1 MRKLTKGSIATVVVY
16 GLVLAVALPGL
27 ALSAAIATAETAR
40 AKVVVLPLANN
51 TQVGGAELAT
61 RVQQALQTTLAASDR
76 ATMISLR
83 ASSPAVRRAISI
95 EKTLEPSD
103 LDITPPANRAQAERI
118 GRALGAD
125 VVLWGSVEEYTSDA
139 KTKQVTIG
147 LSIYKLDLRTD
158 QVNAIAVAGK
168 SAEKVGFAGGEG
180 PLMNEAIDSAV
191 LQAAQQALG
200 IGIVAGQKP
209 TAPTP
214 APTIRRKKDKTWQY
228 VGAAIAAAAVI
239 ALASKGG
246 EGGAAPTPPGMVADA
261 IATPT
266 ANTVE
271 LSWQSPAGAS
281 GVTGFNVF
289 RAAMGGTGRAAR
301 VARAATSRV
310 RVTRQAGGYSLLA
323 IVGKG
328 DRIYNDTSA
337 NVGTLYAYRIA
348 AVAGPVESAQVDF
361 YSYYEMQRGAVGVI
375 EVGPAWPTAPAM
387 PSATAFLQSVA
398 LQWSPNPEGF
408 IESYRVYRSSSAT
421 GPWDN
426 TTLLGQVAA
435 NKSTYEDS
443 SPGLVAGHVYF
454 YAIGAVTAATSANGR
469 IGPPLQVT
477 FTPGKPAP
485 PSNVVAEP
493 RIEGVTLTWTASPDT
508 SVTGYRIFRNGA
520 QIAQVGLVTTYADT
534 PLAAGSYAYAV
545 AAVASATESDRIAA
559 VPSPVSPSSP
569 PSALTI
575 TPLAGPVVANGTSTA
590 NIIATATTAG
600 GSPVQGVEVVFS
612 LVPLTGGGTLIAHP
626 SYPATTVPAGLRVLT
641 DAAGKA
647 AVRFQAGTNAAATP
661 VVTARCLGA
670 GGVTLIDSITITLT
684 ARQIAGITLAAELTT
699 LPGDGM
705 STTLLTATVSD
716 QGGGGMPEVTVNFV
730 SQAPT
735 LGVFDPSVPSVPD
748 HATGVTGP
756 DGKTTATLRSASM
769 NQFGNCV
776 VTATAVGAPAGTP
789 AAQLT
794 IHFVAA
800 PRVTVNLD
808 PRVLP
813 AAGLGATSLITATVK
828 YVTGDPVAD
837 GTVIRFAFEGGETMS
852 NTGALIANG
861 RQRVLTQNGIAY
873 STLLSAVDLTHGDS
887 DVVWAWID
895 TDDDGVWDGSAE
907 SLGSAVVTYTDPPF
921 RVSVTAEPMTLPA
934 DNRSVSK
941 IVADVRTNVPDASAG
956 GFKPVADGTLVEVRT
971 SAGTFI
977 ESGTTLASGR
987 TVGGLV
993 TVFLKAPNTQ
1003 AVATVTATAGL
1014 ISGSN
1019 QVEFIA
1025 PVNVVVTLTATPA
1038 SLQADGI
1045 ATSDILVRVTD
1056 NNGTPKA
1063 SASVDLATTLGALLE
1078 TKLTTDEKG
1087 EATTTFTAGTV
1098 SGTATLV
1105 AKSGGATGFITITLT
1120 SGVPQNTSL
1129 TIMAPNVTMPAT
1141 NGQTSPSGASPTA
1154 SVFARVTDKYGNPVV
1169 EGTPVFFHTDIGQVD
1184 GSVPTED
1191 GLAEATLVTG
1201 SFTDATNK
1209 ATFRPGRATVTAW
1222 ANGQNGPAS
1231 STPEHAIFCGDFDAF
1246 NWDGSANDS
1255 DVWTPYG
1262 ADWRLGSTGSS
1273 DLSQPHVTPKAGDLI
1288 EANMILAD
1296 RNNNPLPHGVTVHWE
1311 FFAGATLF
1319 ASVDDLTETYFGPAG
1334 VAYCKSVA
1342 TATLTKFPDQVTV
1355 ENVRIV
1361 AKTPAIITTYSEPY
1375 ILQLV
1380 GAAGPSGNITV
1391 GLGAGGSIIDNNVR
1405 YTFTAV
1411 VVDEYGNPVQDGNPV
1426 YFAATDPGDNIA
1438 DVKFDPNPAFT
1449 VGGTATSTVMATLV
1463 DVTQSSTFTLAAGSP
1478 QPPMDADA
1486 VGTLSLTVNPTA
1498 AQVLEFTVVYPD
1510 ENAQLVRSY
1519 PVGPGLQLIENAFS
1533 VINTGTDIASIY
1545 AQNTPDVV
1553 SGKVY
1558 PDNYIT
1564 FREHLTTP
1572 PAGIGQPI
1580 LGLVNVPVGRQVF
1593 VDVIVQTDGLTVAGS
1608 PFGSTI
1614 SLFSPTAD
1622 IVYAPVANPQRLL
1635 ITVQ

>member
-27 ALSAAIATAETAR
+27 ALSAAMATAETAR

-103 LDITPPANRAQAERI
+103 LDITPPANRSQAERI

-125 VVLWGSVEEYTSDA
+125 MVLWGSVEEYTSDA

-214 APTIRRKKDKTWQY
+214 APTIKRKKDKTWQY

-246 EGGAAPTPPGMVADA
+246 EGGAAPVTPGMVADA

-271 LSWQSPAGAS
+271 LSWQSPAGAA

-289 RAAMGGTGRAAR
+289 RAEMGGTGRAAR

-310 RVTRQAGGYSLLA
+310 RPTRQAGGYSLLA

-361 YSYYEMQRGAVGVI
+361 YSYYEMRRGAVGVI

-398 LQWSPNPEGF
+398 LQWSPNPEDF
-408 IESYRVYRSSSAT
+408 IASYRVYRSSSAT

-435 NKSTYEDS
+435 NKTTFEDS
-443 SPGLVAGHVYF
+443 SPGLVAGQVYY

-469 IGPPLQVT
+469 VGPPLQVT

-485 PSNVVAEP
+485 PTNVQASP
-493 RIEGVTLTWTASPDT
+493 RIEGVVLTWTASPDS

-520 QIAQVGLVTTYADT
+520 QIAQVGLVTTYTDS
-534 PLAAGSYAYAV
+534 PLAAGSYSYAV

-590 NIIATATTAG
+590 DIIATATAG
-600 GSPVQGVEVVFS
+600 GSPVQGVEVVFT
-612 LVPLTGGGTLIAHP
+612 LAGGGGTLIAHP

-647 AVRFQAGTNAAATP
+647 AVRFQAGTNPAATP
-661 VVTARCLGA
+661 VVTASCLGA
-670 GGVTLIDSITITLT
+670 GGVTLSDHVTITLQ
-684 ARQIAGITLAAELTT
+684 ARQIAGITLAAELTM

-716 QGGGGMPEVTVNFV
+716 QGGGGMSGVTVNFV
-730 SQAPT
+730 SLAPT
-735 LGVFDPSVPSVPD
+735 LGVFDPSTPGFPD
-748 HATGVTGP
+748 RATGVTGAN
-756 DGKTTATLRSASM
+756 GKATATLRSASM

-789 AAQLT
+789 AAQIT
-794 IHFVAA
+794 IRFVAA
-800 PRVTVNLD
+800 PRVSVSLD

-828 YVTGDPVAD
+828 YVTGDPVLD

-861 RQRVLTQNGIAY
+861 RQRVLTQSGIAY

-895 TDDDGVWDGSAE
+895 SDDDGVWDGSAE

-921 RVSVTAEPMTLPA
+921 RVSVTAEPTTLPA
-934 DNRSVSK
+934 DSRSVSK

-956 GFKPVADGTLVEVRT
+956 GYKPVADGTLVEFRT

-977 ESGTTLASGR
+977 ESGTTVASGR

-1038 SLQADGI
+1038 SLQADGA

-1056 NNGTPKA
+1056 SSGTPKA
-1063 SASVDLATTLGALLE
+1063 SASVDLATSLGALSE
-1078 TKLTTDEKG
+1078 TKLTTDENG
-1087 EATTTFTAGTV
+1087 EATATFTAGTV
-1098 SGTATLV
+1098 AGTATLV

-1129 TIMAPNVTMPAT
+1129 TILAPNGSMPAT

-1154 SVFARVTDKYGNPVV
+1154 TVFARVTDKFGNPVV
-1169 EGTPVFFHTDIGQVD
+1169 NGTPVFFHTDIGQIN

-1201 SFTDATNK
+1201 SFLDATNK
-1209 ATFRPGRATVTAW
+1209 ATFRPGWATITAY
-1222 ANGQNGPAS
+1222 ANSPNGPAS
-1231 STPEHAIFCGDFDAF
+1231 ATPERQVFCGDFSVF

-1262 ADWRLGSTGSS
+1262 ADWRLGNIGSS
-1273 DLSQPHVTPKAGDLI
+1273 DLTEPHVTPKAGDSI
-1288 EANMILAD
+1288 SASMILSD
-1296 RNNNPLPHGVTVHWE
+1296 RNNNPLPSGVTVHWE
-1311 FFAGATLF
+1311 FFAGGTSFAT
-1319 ASVDDLTETYFGPAG
+1319 VDDVTSIVETPGGIQHCFSGA
-1334 VAYCKSVA
+1334 S
-1342 TATLTKFPDQVTV
+1342 ATLTKFPDQVTV
-1355 ENVRIV
+1355 ENVRIT
-1361 AKTPAIITTYSEPY
+1361 ADAPTIISGQSGLV
-1375 ILQLV
+1375 IHQRV
-1380 GAAGPSGNITV
+1380 GAAGPSGTIT
-1391 GLGAGGSIIDNNVR
+1391 LALDTGGTTIDQDVTV
-1405 YTFTAV
+1405 TFTAV
-1411 VVDEYGNPVQDGNPV
+1411 LTDEHGNPVQNGNAV
-1426 YFAATDPGDNIA
+1426 YFATADENNITE
-1438 DVKFDPNPAFT
+1438 VRFNPNPAFT
-1449 VGGTATSTVMATLV
+1449 VGGTATATVSATLI
-1463 DVTQSSTFTLAAGSP
+1463 DPATAGTFTLVAGSP
-1478 QPPMDADA
+1478 QPPTGSDAE
-1486 VGTLSLTVNPTA
+1486 GTLNINVNALPA
-1498 AQVLEFTVVYPD
+1498 EVLEFTVVYPD
-1510 ENAQLVRSY
+1510 ENSELVRSY

-1533 VINTGTDIASIY
+1533 VINTGDNVASVY
-1545 AQNTPDVV
+1545 VQNTPDVV
-1553 SGKVY
+1553 EGKIY
-1558 PDNYIT
+1558 PANYIT
-1564 FREHLTTP
+1564 FRQHSGTP
-1572 PAGIGQPI
+1572 PAGIGDQI
-1580 LGLVNVPVGRQVF
+1580 LGLINVPVGGQIF
-1593 VDVIVQTDGLTVAGS
+1593 VDVIVQTDGLTVAFSPYGS
-1608 PFGSTI
+1608 AI
-1614 SLFSPTAD
+1614 SLFSPTAT